1 MADELNLHPEK
12 QTHGPRKRKTGLR
25 VAVLLVLVG
34 LVAALNYVDLG
45 FLFNTPKNTA
55 EVEIP
60 KIEEPNAASR
70 PAEEAGGRG
79 AGGPGFAPETIRPPS
94 LPESQSPGLT
104 ATDNATRPANATV
117 EAGQIGPEDTAQ
129 NATRGPA
136 DEERPPAAH
145 SDKPGRAPT
154 SVDVGGGRTA
164 EVGAVIPPVK
174 TDSTVTP
181 RFVTD
186 LAEFLVN
193 GYYPKGTHPAATG
206 SGISIVSLKS
216 LNLRYGGALVGL
228 NKPVD
233 DPVERRGFVL
243 RYVMM
248 PSMIRALYAL
258 YADTFISTMTAE
270 ANKLMRTPQNGSPRQ
285 ISPRERAEMFNI
297 YSAHAR
303 TLSSIFK
310 ACAADREISKY
321 MQDYWDAEE
330 AALAADLNFQN
341 AQEAAELARR
351 NNSAD
356 FAAAKNAADAAGSAY
371 RDAIIKRESAR
382 SSLISVL
389 RGHPGVRGLGDD
401 QMLYAVAWVQRR
413 LRDIPNALNALDAMS
428 GVLDNMAGRMEALA
442 AAP

>member
-1 MADELNLHPEK
+1 MADELNLSPEK
-12 QTHGPRKRKTGLR
+12 QTQKPRKRGTGLR

-34 LVAALNYVDLG
+34 IVAALNYVDLD
-45 FLFNTPKNTA
+45 FLFTTPKNTA

-60 KIEEPNAASR
+60 KIEEPATAHL
-70 PAEEAGGRG
+70 AEKTEVRDTGGS
-79 AGGPGFAPETIRPPS
+79 GFAPEITPPPS
-94 LPESQSPGLT
+94 LPESRAPGLT
-104 ATDNATRPANATV
+104 ATGNATRPANATAQ
-117 EAGQIGPEDTAQ
+117 AGQTGPEGAAQ
-129 NATRGPA
+129 NATRGPGN
-136 DEERPPAAH
+136 EEQPLAAQNG
-145 SDKPGRAPT
+145 KPGRGPT

-164 EVGAVIPPVK
+164 EVGAVIPPIK
-174 TDSTVTP
+174 ADSTVTP
-181 RFVTD
+181 RFITD

-206 SGISIVSLKS
+206 GGISVVSLKS

-233 DPVERRGFVL
+233 DPVERRRFVL

-258 YADTFISTMTAE
+258 YADTFISAMTAE
-270 ANKLMRTPQNGSPRQ
+270 ADKVMRTPQNGQPRQ

-297 YSAHAR
+297 YAAHAR

-321 MQDYWDAEE
+321 MQAYWDAEE
-330 AALAADLNFQN
+330 ATLAADLNFQN
-341 AQEAAELARR
+341 AQEAGELARR
-351 NNSAD
+351 NDSAD
-356 FAAAKNAADAAGSAY
+356 LAVAKSAADKAGSAY

-382 SSLISVL
+382 SALISVL

-413 LRDIPNALNALDAMS
+413 LRDIPNALSALDAMS
-428 GVLDNMAGRMEALA
+428 GVLDNMAGRMEALTT
-442 AAP
+442 AP